1 MPERLALL
9 RRRFWF
15 EAALATAT
23 GLLFVVTLFWHDWL
37 ELLGLD
43 PDRGDGS
50 AEWLI
55 VAVLGVVC
63 ATFTLAA
70 RGEWRKAAMD
80 SA

>member
-1 MPERLALL
+1 MPEHLALL

-37 ELLGLD
+37 ELFGLD
-43 PDRGDGS
+43 PDGGDGS

-55 VAVLGVVC
+55 VAVLGVICV
-63 ATFTLAA
+63 TSTLWA
-70 RGEWRKAAMD
+70 RHEWRRAAMD
-80 SA
+80 TA